1 LGANV
6 DDSLTVVIAGLLG
19 AAAACLLGWALRRR
33 KAEPEDVTLGFLGPS
48 LAALY
53 LLVLA
58 LSVAAEWGTIS
69 DAHQG
74 VTTEASAVREL
85 YWSSNGL
92 PASAGATIRTQA
104 REYATAVV
112 DHDWPL
118 MRRGTL
124 DDQTLNMLSA
134 MESTVLKINPANAA
148 ASTAQEDA
156 LNQLGTLA
164 TARAQREDD
173 AAVRLPIGVLA
184 AVVATSVVM
193 ALFPFAVG
201 IRPTLPSIMLAST
214 QAALVTIG
222 VVVVF
227 QLNHAYSGPL
237 AVQPDALTA
246 FIHQIGG
253 AP

>member
-1 LGANV
+1 V
-6 DDSLTVVIAGLLG
+6 DDSLTVVIAGLFG
-19 AAAACLLGWALRRR
+19 AGAACLLGWALRRR

-74 VTTEASAVREL
+74 ITTEASATRQL
-85 YWSSNGL
+85 YWSAAGL
-92 PASAGATIRTQA
+92 PASAASTLRQEVSA
-104 REYATAVV
+104 YASAVV
-112 DHDWPL
+112 NHDWPL
-118 MRRGTL
+118 MQRGTL
-124 DDQTLNMLSA
+124 DDETLNMLGT
-134 MESTVLKINPANAA
+134 MESTVLKINPPNAA
-148 ASTAQEDA
+148 ASAAQEDA
-156 LNQLGTLA
+156 LNQLSTLSA
-164 TARAQREDD
+164 VRAQREDD
-173 AAVRLPIGVLA
+173 ASVQLPTGVLA
-184 AVVATSVVM
+184 GVVATSVLM

-227 QLNHAYSGPL
+227 QLNHAYQGPL
-237 AVQPDALTA
+237 AVQPDPMAAVVQQITA
-246 FIHQIGG
+246 
-253 AP
+253 P